1 MGRLK
6 KFGGGV
12 LWLLL
17 AAVCFFVPL
26 NALVRLIATG
36 DLLMITS
43 RHGTAGLIAE
53 PFSRGYF
60 ASLGFY
66 VFAGFLGLAF
76 GRAALVDSFGVA
88 GRRFRGGLIGLL
100 LALPALFFVLPVVIS
115 ICWEQTRP

>member
-1 MGRLK
+1 MGRVK

-17 AAVCFFVPL
+17 AAVCLFVPFR
-26 NALVRLIATG
+26 ALVRLMATG

-43 RHGTAGLIAE
+43 RYGTAGPVAE
-53 PFSRGYF
+53 PFGRGYF

-76 GRAALVDSFGVA
+76 GRTALVDSFGIA
-88 GRRFRGGLIGLL
+88 GRRYRGVFIGSL
-100 LALPALFFVLPVVIS
+100 LAVLALFFVLPIVIS
-115 ICWEQTRP
+115 VWWG

>member
-1 MGRLK
+1 MHTWADLK

-43 RHGTAGLIAE
+43 RHGTAGPIAE
-53 PFSRGYF
+53 PFGRGYI

-76 GRAALVDSFGVA
+76 GRAALVTASSVCCS
-88 GRRFRGGLIGLL
+88 RC
-100 LALPALFFVLPVVIS
+100 PHCSSSCPS
-115 ICWEQTRP
+115 